1 MRYGQYMKESMRLER
16 LEQECDNYE
25 RLLGDLTNH
34 WMTYATHRDT
44 GLVYDT
50 DIIKHNLANLRMEIS
65 HIKELIDDE
74 Q

>member
-16 LEQECDNYE
+16 LEQEYNNYD

-34 WMTYATHRDT
+34 WMTYAAHKHT
-44 GLVYDT
+44 GLLYDT
-50 DIIKHNLANLRMEIS
+50 DVIKTNLEKLKNEMKL
-65 HIKELIDDE
+65 IKELLDE